1 MIRLRLPI
9 YNNKIAHAVENEV
22 KEIFVSTSG
31 FAHFCMHV
39 YLAFLPELNH
49 TTQMLVPGLQVQ
61 DRVVGTAILL
71 PIKFS
76 PRGNYQNEAAHIR
89 IRL

>member
-1 MIRLRLPI
+1 MRWPI

-22 KEIFVSTSG
+22 KEIFVSTL
-31 FAHFCMHV
+31 FCTLLHAHV
-39 YLAFLPELNH
+39 NLAFLPELNH

-61 DRVVGTAILL
+61 NRVIGAAILL

-76 PRGNYQNEAAHIR
+76 P
-89 IRL
+89 